1 MANEIIMP
9 KAGMDMEEG
18 TIVKWLVSEGDK
30 VDTGD
35 PILEILTDKVNME
48 VEAETPGTILKIVAK
63 EGDVLPV
70 FTVIGYIGKEGE
82 QPPEGV
88 APEAPAKEEKPAEE
102 AKAAPVKEEPSK
114 QAQKQEDE
122 YDVVV
127 LGAGPGGYVAA
138 IRAAQLGAK
147 TAIVE
152 AQYFGGTCLN
162 VGCIPTKT
170 LVKNAEILHQIEHA
184 GSKGI
189 IVGKPEIDMKK
200 VKQNKDSVVKK
211 LTGGIG
217 ALLKS
222 NGITI
227 IDGVGS
233 AGNDDTVKIV
243 EGKDK
248 GKTVKYDKLI
258 IATGSLP
265 LVPPIPGLDLPGIM
279 TSTEILDLEEIP
291 KELVVIGGGVIGCE
305 FATIYN
311 SFGTKVTIVEMMP
324 KLIPNMDAEVSAEL
338 EKQLKKAGIKVMT
351 DSKVEKVETAPEGF
365 SVTVSGKDETSI
377 KAEKVLVSI
386 GRKANMKGL
395 EDLDIKKDRTIAVDD
410 YLRTSKENVYAV
422 GDITGKIQLA
432 HWASA
437 QGMKAAEN
445 AMGASKK
452 MDCRFVPSCIY
463 TIPEIGSVGLTEEE
477 ARQKYDVA
485 IGRFPMMVSGKAI
498 AMGETEGFVKIIT
511 DKKYGEILG
520 VHIVGPNATELVAEV
535 TAVMKLEGT
544 IEELGDIIHPHPTI
558 SESIMEAAHAVH
570 GECIH
575 LPKK

>member
-1 MANEIIMP
+1 MATEIIMP

-18 TIVKWLVSEGDK
+18 TIIKWLVSEGDK

-48 VEAETPGTILKIVAK
+48 VEAETTGTILKIAAK

-82 QPPEGV
+82 QVPD
-88 APEAPAKEEKPAEE
+88 ASSSAPAKEEKPEKE
-102 AKAAPVKEEPSK
+102 QAKAEVKPAKE
-114 QAQKQEDE
+114 AQKQEDE

-184 GSKGI
+184 GARGI
-189 IVGKPEIDMKK
+189 NVAKPEIDMKK

-217 ALLKS
+217 SLLKS
-222 NGITI
+222 NSVTI
-227 IDGVGS
+227 IDGIGK
-233 AGNDDTVKIV
+233 ANNDNTVEIT

-248 GKTVKYDKLI
+248 GKTVKFEKLI
-258 IATGSLP
+258 IATGSVP

-338 EKQLKKAGIKVMT
+338 EKQLKKAGVEVMT
-351 DSKVEKVETAPEGF
+351 DSKVEKVEAAGDGF
-365 SVTVSGKDETSI
+365 AVTVSGKNETSL

-386 GRKANMKGL
+386 GRKANLTGL
-395 EDLDIKKDRTIAVDD
+395 EALDIKKDRTIEVDD
-410 YLRTSKENVYAV
+410 YLRTSKENIYAV

-432 HWASA
+432 HLASA

-452 MDCRFVPSCIY
+452 MDYRLVPSCIY
-463 TIPEIGSVGLTEEE
+463 TIPEIGAVGLTEEE
-477 ARQKYDVA
+477 ARRKYDVA
-485 IGRFPMMVSGKAI
+485 IGKFPMMVSGKAI

-520 VHIVGPNATELVAEV
+520 VHIVGPNATELVAEA

-544 IEELGDIIHPHPTI
+544 IEELGDIIHAHPTI
-558 SESIMEAAHAVH
+558 SETIMEAAHDVH
-570 GECIH
+570 GQCIH

>member
-1 MANEIIMP
+1 MATEIIMP

-18 TIVKWLVSEGDK
+18 TIIKWLVSEGDK

-48 VEAETPGTILKIVAK
+48 VEAETTGTILKIAAK

-82 QPPEGV
+82 QVPD
-88 APEAPAKEEKPAEE
+88 ASSSAPAKEEKPEKE
-102 AKAAPVKEEPSK
+102 QAKAEVKPAKE
-114 QAQKQEDE
+114 AQKQEDE

-184 GSKGI
+184 GARGI
-189 IVGKPEIDMKK
+189 NVAKPEIDMKK

-217 ALLKS
+217 SLLKS
-222 NGITI
+222 NSVTI
-227 IDGVGS
+227 IDGIGK
-233 AGNDDTVKIV
+233 ANNDNTVEIT

-248 GKTVKYDKLI
+248 GKTVKFEKLI
-258 IATGSLP
+258 IATGSIP

-338 EKQLKKAGIKVMT
+338 EKQLKKAGVEVMT
-351 DSKVEKVETAPEGF
+351 DSKVEKVEAAGDGF
-365 SVTVSGKDETSI
+365 AVTVSGKNEISI

-386 GRKANMKGL
+386 GRKANLTGL
-395 EDLDIKKDRTIAVDD
+395 EALDIKKDRTIEVDD
-410 YLRTSKENVYAV
+410 YLRTSKENIYAV

-432 HWASA
+432 HLASA

-445 AMGASKK
+445 AMGESKK
-452 MDCRFVPSCIY
+452 MDYRLVPSCIY
-463 TIPEIGSVGLTEEE
+463 TIPEIGAVGLTEEE
-477 ARQKYDVA
+477 ARRKYDVA
-485 IGRFPMMVSGKAI
+485 IGKFPMMVSGKAI

-520 VHIVGPNATELVAEV
+520 VHIVGPNATELVAEA

-544 IEELGDIIHPHPTI
+544 IEELGDIIHAHPTI
-558 SESIMEAAHAVH
+558 SETIMEAAHDVH
-570 GECIH
+570 GQCIH

>member
-1 MANEIIMP
+1 MATEIIMP

-18 TIVKWLVSEGDK
+18 TIIKWLVSEGDK

-48 VEAETPGTILKIVAK
+48 VEAETTGTILKIAAK

-82 QPPEGV
+82 QVPD
-88 APEAPAKEEKPAEE
+88 ASSSAPAKEEKPEKE
-102 AKAAPVKEEPSK
+102 QAKAEVKPAKE
-114 QAQKQEDE
+114 AQKQEDE

-184 GSKGI
+184 GARGI
-189 IVGKPEIDMKK
+189 NVAKPEIDMKK

-217 ALLKS
+217 SLLKS
-222 NGITI
+222 NGVAI
-227 IDGVGS
+227 IDGIGK
-233 AGNDDTVKIV
+233 ANNDNTVEIT

-248 GKTVKYDKLI
+248 GKTVKFEKLI
-258 IATGSLP
+258 IATGSVP

-338 EKQLKKAGIKVMT
+338 EKQLKKAGVEVMT
-351 DSKVEKVETAPEGF
+351 DSKVEKVEAAGDGF
-365 SVTVSGKDETSI
+365 AVTVSGKNETSL

-386 GRKANMKGL
+386 GRKANLTGL
-395 EDLDIKKDRTIAVDD
+395 EALDIKKDRTIEVDD
-410 YLRTSKENVYAV
+410 YLRTSKENIYAV

-432 HWASA
+432 HLASA

-452 MDCRFVPSCIY
+452 MDYRLVPSCIY
-463 TIPEIGSVGLTEEE
+463 TIPEIGAVGLTEEE
-477 ARQKYDVA
+477 ARRKYDVA
-485 IGRFPMMVSGKAI
+485 IGKFPMMVSGKAI

-520 VHIVGPNATELVAEV
+520 VHIVGPNATELVAEA

-544 IEELGDIIHPHPTI
+544 IEELGDIIHAHPTI
-558 SESIMEAAHAVH
+558 SETIMEAAHDVH
-570 GECIH
+570 GQCIH